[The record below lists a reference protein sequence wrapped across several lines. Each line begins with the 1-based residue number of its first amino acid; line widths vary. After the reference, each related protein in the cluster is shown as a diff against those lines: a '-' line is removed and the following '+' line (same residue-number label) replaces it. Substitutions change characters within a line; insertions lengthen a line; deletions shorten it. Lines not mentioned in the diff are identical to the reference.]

1 MNDIVSTEMAVLE
14 WPSLCIMYIVS
25 ITIISSSISSITIYI
40 NISPEQISSGN
51 YLNIGDEP
59 PYK

>member
-1 MNDIVSTEMAVLE
+1 MISYQQK
-14 WPSLCIMYIVS
+14 WPCSSGLRYIMYIVS
-25 ITIISSSISSITIYI
+25 ITIISSSTSSITIYI
-40 NISPEQISSGN
+40 NTSPKQISSGN